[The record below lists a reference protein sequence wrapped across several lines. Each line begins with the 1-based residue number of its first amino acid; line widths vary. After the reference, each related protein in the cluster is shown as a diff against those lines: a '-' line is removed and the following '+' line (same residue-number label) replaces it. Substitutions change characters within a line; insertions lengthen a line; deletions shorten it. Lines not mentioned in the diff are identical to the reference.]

1 MRLAYF
7 SPLPPSKSGIA
18 DYSAELL
25 PYLAKG
31 ADITVFVDQADELRL
46 HQHREDFAV
55 YNAIH
60 FDEINRQNPFDLCIY
75 HQGNNPYHEFIY
87 ERALQTPGLLVLHEH
102 CLHHLI
108 AWSTLGRKNEDG
120 YWNELFYGYGR
131 LGARVA
137 EMRALGVGN
146 EYQQFLM
153 PLNRRLVGSSL
164 GIITHNAYAVSQ
176 LEGLNPQTPVEII
189 PHHLSPKAYELDAM
203 DAVECRRSLGIAE
216 DAWVIASLGFVT
228 QSKRIPAVLAA
239 FKRLLAVVP
248 NATYL
253 IVGEDHWEWSVA
265 PLIEEMGLGDRVRIT
280 GYATERD
287 FFRYLK
293 AVDVIV
299 NLRYPTA
306 GETSG
311 TLIRAL
317 GAGKP
322 VIVSDFGQFGEL
334 PDDVCLKVTTG
345 PDEENELYARLRALA
360 YRPTLR
366 EQVSHRAAEWI
377 RREHE
382 ISRCA
387 ARYLEFAERIV
398 KRHGVPPSG
407 GWVVEAPL
415 KTELQA
421 PSLKFKQPQTI
432 KLNQDEALKYVEGFF
447 AEDSNATGYLQK
459 HGRRIIETVEL
470 VPVGDQN
477 QRLLEL
483 SSYLQMTPLIKR
495 HGNYGEIVITNWWR
509 GESRRQLQTVKHS
522 ITGEEVAF
530 EMLNVDVER
539 DRFPFPD
546 EHFDVAL
553 CCELIEHLTADPMHM
568 LIELNRVLKWGGL
581 LILTTPN
588 ISSAF
593 SLGKSLAG
601 NSPYVY
607 GEYNP
612 KSPGDRHSRE
622 YAPSEIKLALNAAGF
637 KAEKLYTK
645 DLWAQTDEPFLRWLE
660 QVAGSSVPR
669 ELRGDNIF
677 AVGRKLS
684 TQFDRWPDGLYD

>member
-31 ADITVFVDQADELRL
+31 ADITVFVEQADELRL
-46 HQHREDFAV
+46 NRHQPDYAV
-55 YNAIH
+55 QSAAH
-60 FDEINRQNPFDLCIY
+60 FDEINSHTPFDLCLY

-102 CLHHLI
+102 CQHHLI
-108 AWSTLGRKNEDG
+108 AWRTLGRQDENG
-120 YWNELFYGYGR
+120 YWDELFYAYGR

-137 EMRALGVGN
+137 EMRALGVGS

-153 PLNRRLVGSSL
+153 PLNRRLVASSL
-164 GIITHNAYAVSQ
+164 GIITHNAYAASQ
-176 LEGLNPQTPVEII
+176 LEGLTACTPIELI
-189 PHHLSPKAYELDAM
+189 PHHLAPQTYELDAL
-203 DAVECRRSLGIAE
+203 DAAECRQSLGISE
-216 DAWVIASLGFVT
+216 NAWVITSQGFVT
-228 QSKRIPAVLAA
+228 QSKRIPMVLKA
-239 FKRLLAVVP
+239 FKRLLSVVP
-248 NATYL
+248 NAMYL
-253 IVGEDHWEWSVA
+253 IVGEDHWKWSVA
-265 PLIEEMGLGDRVRIT
+265 PLIEELGLGDRVRIT
-280 GYATERD
+280 GYTTEKD

-293 AVDVIV
+293 ASDVIV
-299 NLRYPTA
+299 NLRFPTA

-311 TLIRAL
+311 TLIRSL

-322 VIVSDFGQFGEL
+322 VIVTDFGQFAEL
-334 PDDVCLKVTTG
+334 PDDVCLKVSAG
-345 PDEENELYARLRALA
+345 PDEEKELYAKLRALA

-366 EQVSHRAAEWI
+366 EQLSHRASEWI
-377 RREHE
+377 RSENE

-387 ARYLEFAERIV
+387 ARYLSFAEKLVQER
-398 KRHGVPPSG
+398 GPS
-407 GWVVEAPL
+407 WAERQTHRL
-415 KTELQA
+415 E
-421 PSLKFKQPQTI
+421 FKQPETI
-432 KLNQDEALKYVEGFF
+432 KLDPGESLEYIKGFF
-447 AEDSNATGYLQK
+447 ADDPNASGYLQK
-459 HGRRIIETVEL
+459 HGKRIIETVEL
-470 VPVGDQN
+470 VPVGDES

-495 HGNYGEIVITNWWR
+495 HGRYGEIVLTNWWK
-509 GESRRQLQTVKHS
+509 GETRSQLQTVRNS
-522 ITGEEVAF
+522 ATGETLSF
-530 EMLNVDVER
+530 DMLNVDVER

-546 EHFDVAL
+546 EHFNVAL
-553 CCELIEHLTADPMHM
+553 CCELIEHLTTDPMHM

-581 LILTTPN
+581 LIVTTPN
-588 ISSAF
+588 IASAF
-593 SLGKSLAG
+593 SLGKALAG

-622 YAPSEIKLALNAAGF
+622 YTPNDIKIALNAAGF
-637 KAEKLYTK
+637 KVVNLFTK
-645 DLWAQTDEPFLRWLE
+645 DLWAQTDEAFLQWLD
-660 QVAGSSVPR
+660 QTSVPR

-684 TQFDRWPDGLYD
+684 TQFDRFPDGLYD